1 MSLIDISPPEFDLV
15 VELAYATGGNITG
28 KPFYRAD
35 ARPYLHPDAVRCL
48 GIAIALARPL
58 GYRLKIF
65 DAYRPVEGQWALW
78 NASPDPEFVADPR
91 NGGPHNRGVALDLT
105 LVDAAGRELDM
116 GTGFDALTPLSHHGR
131 TDVSPAA
138 QRNRLLLLG
147 LLSAAG
153 FEFYTNEWWHY
164 QLPHA
169 RDYPLVAQEDLPHRV
184 MD

>member
-15 VELAYATGGNITG
+15 IALAYATADNITG

-35 ARPYLHPDAVRCL
+35 ARPYLHPAAAERLEAAV
-48 GIAIALARPL
+48 ALARPL

-78 NASPDPEFVADPR
+78 NACPDPEFVADPAK
-91 NGGPHNRGVALDLT
+91 GGPHNRGVAVDLT
-105 LVDAAGRELDM
+105 LVDTAGRELDM
-116 GTGFDALTPLSHHGR
+116 GTAFDAITPLSHHGR
-131 TDVSPAA
+131 TDVPLEA

-147 LLSAAG
+147 LMTAAG

-164 QLPHA
+164 QLFKA
-169 RDYPLVAQEDLPHRV
+169 RDYPVVAQSELPTPV

>member
-1 MSLIDISPPEFDLV
+1 MNLIDISPPAFDLDV
-15 VELAYATGGNITG
+15 ALAYATPDNVTG

-35 ARPYLHPDAVRCL
+35 ARPYLRPKAVECL
-48 GIAIALARPL
+48 TAAIALARPL
-58 GYRLKIF
+58 GLRLKIF

-78 NASPDPEFVADPR
+78 RASPDREFVADPSK
-91 NGGPHNRGVALDLT
+91 GGPHNRGVALDLT
-105 LVDAAGRELDM
+105 LVDASGRELDM

-131 TDVSPAA
+131 TDVPPEA

-147 LLSAAG
+147 LMTAAG

-164 QLPHA
+164 QLYNA
-169 RDYPLVAQEDLPHRV
+169 RDYPVVAQSDLPSPV